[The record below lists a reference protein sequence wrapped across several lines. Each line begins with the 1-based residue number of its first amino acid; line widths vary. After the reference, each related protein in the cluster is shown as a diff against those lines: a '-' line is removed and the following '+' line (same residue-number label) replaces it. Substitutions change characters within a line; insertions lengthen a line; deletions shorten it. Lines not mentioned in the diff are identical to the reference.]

1 MTGSKVIQHLDAG
14 CIVFPNTDVRVM
26 KLVGDRDHSL
36 VEAIIARFI
45 AANKQNRRPPGI
57 ESVRRRKA

>member
-1 MTGSKVIQHLDAG
+1 
-14 CIVFPNTDVRVM
+14 M

-45 AANKQNRRPPGI
+45 AANKQNADRPG
-57 ESVRRRKA
+57 SKA